1 LLRPLPLAETD
12 TLTAA
17 VLVDEFDAGQSE
29 DQSYSV
35 IAGAAAFV
43 MSLALELQRNESR
56 ADRRVT
62 R

>member
-35 IAGAAAFV
+35 IAAAAFV